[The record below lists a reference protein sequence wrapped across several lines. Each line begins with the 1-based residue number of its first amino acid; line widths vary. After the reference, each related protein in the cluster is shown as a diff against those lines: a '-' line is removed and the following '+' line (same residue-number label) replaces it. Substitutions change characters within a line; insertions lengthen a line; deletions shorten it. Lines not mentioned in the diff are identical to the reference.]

1 MKLFLKNYCLF
12 FIALCFGVQLHA
24 QQNHF
29 IYLQTENK
37 QPFYIKLDKKILSS
51 SASGYLIIPKLQEGS
66 HTLTLGFPKNEWPEQ
81 KVTCSIDKK
90 DEGYILKNFGDK
102 GWGLFNWQTMNVV
115 MADKKAEEP
124 VVTAEVKKE
133 EPVIKTT
140 PAVTEPAKSVIPA
153 EPSKEAP
160 AKPAVSI
167 IKIVDS
173 KTAEGVEMAFVDWVN
188 GVPDTIRVFIPAE
201 KKVISTPVITKNEV
215 PKEAEVK
222 EEKIAAPKEN
232 PTIIQPSKTEER
244 KDTVEMVNKPALP
257 VIEIPEKKKEQSVVA
272 ETPSQQAPVPVKP
285 VIQNSDCKAF
295 ASEEDFMKLR
305 KKMAAEDNDDDM
317 VTVARKVFKAKC
329 FTVEQVKNLSVLF
342 LKDDGRYKFFD
353 AAYPFVSDSYN
364 FSSLE
369 PLLKEEYYITR
380 FKAMLRR

>member
-1 MKLFLKNYCLF
+1 MKLFFKKYCLL
-12 FIALCFGVQLHA
+12 FILLCLGARLYA

-81 KVTCSIDKK
+81 KVTCSIDNK
-90 DEGYILKNFGDK
+90 DAGYILKNFGDK

-124 VVTAEVKKE
+124 VVIAEVKKE
-133 EPVIKTT
+133 DAVVKTI
-140 PAVTEPAKSVIPA
+140 PAVTEPAKTVVA
-153 EPSKEAP
+153 EAP
-160 AKPAVSI
+160 PKETPAKTAVSI

-173 KTAEGVEMAFVDWVN
+173 KTAEGVEMVFVDWVN
-188 GVPDTIRVFIPAE
+188 GVSDTIRVFIPAD
-201 KKVISTPVITKNEV
+201 KKTVSAPVTIKTEV
-215 PKEAEVK
+215 PKEAVVK
-222 EEKIAAPKEN
+222 EEKIIAPKEN
-232 PTIIQPSKTEER
+232 PAVAPPLKQDEK
-244 KDTVEMVNKPALP
+244 KDTADVMNKPALP
-257 VIEIPEKKKEQSVVA
+257 VIELSVKEKEQPAVTEKPA
-272 ETPSQQAPVPVKP
+272 AVPVKP

-295 ASEEDFMKLR
+295 ATEEDFMKLR

-317 VTVARKVFKAKC
+317 VAVARKAFKAKC

-342 LKDDGRYKFFD
+342 LKDEGRYKFFD
-353 AAYPFVSDSYN
+353 ASYPFVSDSYN

-369 PLLKEEYYITR
+369 SLLKEEYYITR